1 MRSSSTGEDLL
12 KLSEKRMQSIRG
24 PKIAMVFQDPMTSLD
39 PTMKVG
45 RQITE
50 SLKKHLG
57 MSGGEADEAGRGAA

>member
-1 MRSSSTGEDLL
+1 
-12 KLSEKRMQSIRG
+12 MQSIRG

-39 PTMKVG
+39 PTMKIG

-57 MSGGEADEAGRGAA
+57 MSGREASKRAVELLSWSASRTRRTA